1 LDWNLT
7 VERRYSRILVVSG
20 PIGVEYHGYRE
31 TMLNINSRGTRD
43 RVGEFSKTEGG
54 LLAAFL
60 PTADFWDCEPTRV
73 YNLTKE
79 TS

>member
-1 LDWNLT
+1 LT
-7 VERRYSRILVVSG
+7 GGVVSSKIRVVSG

-54 LLAAFL
+54 LLVAFL
-60 PTADFWDCEPTRV
+60 PTFDFWDFEITIMSV
-73 YNLTKE
+73 V
-79 TS
+79 